1 MGVRIMALFMALAI
15 LVGMT
20 PDRQENKE
28 YLNTFETIWKKVNE
42 TYFDPAFGGLNWKD
56 VHNRY
61 RPQVSAVRND
71 EEFYRLINA
80 MLWELKVSHAN
91 LVPPGTFALYEPLV
105 FAEGSPGIDLRLLG
119 GKAVITSVK
128 PGSPA
133 RQAGLSPGYVIQAV
147 DGIPVEQIV
156 QESKSR
162 PSPPSNSRAQIA
174 RATKAVLGRVF
185 GAPGT
190 EVSIAYSDKAGEKKE
205 RRIARAKRPGTA
217 VGPKGMFFFALDFE
231 ARRLDSGIGY
241 IRLNTLQPQYAAQI
255 SKAVQS
261 MGNLRGLIID
271 LRGNSGGE
279 IERMPDLF
287 LKERALLYLR
297 KTREGETKLFF
308 NPADSVYKGPLVL
321 LINALSGSASELL
334 AAGLQAIG
342 RAVVVGEQSPG
353 SVMES
358 DTMIFPN
365 GAVFMYP
372 VAQLSTPDGTV
383 LEGHGV
389 VPDVEAGLDRETLLK
404 GIDSQLDAAVRYIK
418 EETQGQ
424 K

>member
-1 MGVRIMALFMALAI
+1 MGLRIMVLFMALAI

-20 PDRQENKE
+20 PASQENKE

-42 TYFDPAFGGLNWKD
+42 IYFDPAFGGLNWKN
-56 VHNRY
+56 VYERC
-61 RPQVSAVRND
+61 RPQIATARND
-71 EEFYRLINA
+71 EEFYLLINM

-105 FAEGSPGIDLRLLG
+105 FAEGSPGIDVRLLD

-128 PGSPA
+128 TGSPA
-133 RQAGLSPGYVIQAV
+133 HQAGLSPGYMIQAIDDV
-147 DGIPVEQIV
+147 PVEQIIR
-156 QESKSR
+156 EAESR

-174 RATKAVLGRVF
+174 RATKAVLGRIY

-190 EVSIAYSDKAGEKKE
+190 EVSFAYTDEEGEKKE
-205 RRIARAKRPGTA
+205 QKIARVKRPGAA
-217 VGPKGMFFFALDFE
+217 VGPRGMFFFALEFE

-241 IRLNTLQPQYAAQI
+241 IRLNTLQPQYASQI

-261 MGNLRGLIID
+261 MADLRGIIFD

-287 LKERALLYLR
+287 LTERALLYLR
-297 KTREGETKLFF
+297 KTREGETKVFF
-308 NPADSVYKGPLVL
+308 DPADNVYKGPLVL
-321 LINALSGSASELL
+321 LVDALSGSASELF
-334 AAGLQAIG
+334 AAGLQATG

-389 VPDVEAGLDRETLLK
+389 VPDIEAGLDREMLLE
-404 GIDSQLDAAVRYIK
+404 GIDSQLDSAIRYIK
-418 EETQGQ
+418 EETQKQ